1 VDQLQLQLEDLKS
14 DLQPRLLLMLLLG
27 QLGQL
32 SQDLDLRLLDL
43 LKPGLVLKLV
53 LKLVNEQ
60 LVEQLDQLVQDRPL
74 LLDLLFHLVDQL
86 ALELTLLLVVYN

>member
-1 VDQLQLQLEDLKS
+1 MDQLQLQLEDLKS